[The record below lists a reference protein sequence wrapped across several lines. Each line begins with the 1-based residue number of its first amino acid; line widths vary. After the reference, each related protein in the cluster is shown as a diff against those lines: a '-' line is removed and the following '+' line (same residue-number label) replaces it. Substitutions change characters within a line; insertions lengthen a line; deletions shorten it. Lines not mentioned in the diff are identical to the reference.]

1 MLVSSDRT
9 DVDPAA
15 ELQLS
20 SYQVREVFDSKIGET
35 VNPPSGGYPLLPV
48 KRELGYEATLDAE
61 LFSATG
67 LYLELQAL
75 EAGDGARI
83 ELVSPGTG
91 FTLDSSVEPRLQIL
105 RIR

>member
-1 MLVSSDRT
+1 MLISSDRS
-9 DVDPAA
+9 DVEPAM
-15 ELQLS
+15 ELQLP
-20 SYQVREVFDSKIGET
+20 SYRLRDVFDSRIGDA

-48 KRELGYEATLDAE
+48 KRDLGYEATLDAE

-67 LYLELQAL
+67 LYLELTAL
-75 EAGDGARI
+75 EGGDGTRL

-91 FTLDSSVEPRLQIL
+91 ATLSSSVEPRLQIL